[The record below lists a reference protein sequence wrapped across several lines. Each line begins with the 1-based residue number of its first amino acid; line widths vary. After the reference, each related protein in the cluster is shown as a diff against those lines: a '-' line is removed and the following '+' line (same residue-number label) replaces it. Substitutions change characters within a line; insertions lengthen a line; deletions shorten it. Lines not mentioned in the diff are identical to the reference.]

1 MSLVMTMTGM
11 MQNDHTMVGLANGE
25 NGIESYTPRMGIQR
39 DIHADTTGINGVY
52 HIYIHNRHI

>member
-52 HIYIHNRHI
+52 HIYTQ